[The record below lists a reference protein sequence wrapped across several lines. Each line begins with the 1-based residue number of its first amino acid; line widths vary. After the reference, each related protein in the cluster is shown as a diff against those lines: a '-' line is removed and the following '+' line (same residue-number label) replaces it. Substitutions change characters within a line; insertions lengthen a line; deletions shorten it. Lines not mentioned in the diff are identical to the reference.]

1 MPASYDEYQDSKS
14 ALTQKEKRLQLLN
27 QRYDDEKVTL
37 TEQEMW
43 ERDQQKKTAVKFGAK
58 DKEGQKQYE
67 LLLDNQ
73 VDFVQT

>member
-27 QRYDDEKVTL
+27 QRYNDEKVTL

-43 ERDQQKKTAVKFGAK
+43 ERDQQKKTAVKFGAQN
-58 DKEGQKQYE
+58 KEGQKQYD
-67 LLLDNQ
+67 LLLDN
-73 VDFVQT
+73 

>member
-27 QRYDDEKVTL
+27 QRYDDGKVTL

-43 ERDQQKKTAVKFGAK
+43 ERDQQKKTVVKFGAK